1 MKSELIYGEDGVLHI
16 TKQNGLRYSF
26 ENVDPPALGFEY
38 EVLIYADLE
47 IKIEKWEDDKHFD
60 EQESFFLTDA
70 DKDSIELYIE
80 NSEPPLGFNLN
91 RQYINEINNVCHDF
105 VNEQM
110 KMTGFDNLNEVVYAG
125 REGSAHP
132 RRSDARRIMEYA
144 DAVWMCY
151 VQVEEEIY
159 NTREDTLKDMQEYL
173 SVIPTPLLAPDTV

>member
-47 IKIEKWEDDKHFD
+47 IKIEKWEDGKHFD
-60 EQESFFLTDA
+60 EQESLFLTDA

-110 KMTGFDNLNEVVYAG
+110 KMIGFV
-125 REGSAHP
+125 R
-132 RRSDARRIMEYA
+132 
-144 DAVWMCY
+144 
-151 VQVEEEIY
+151 
-159 NTREDTLKDMQEYL
+159 
-173 SVIPTPLLAPDTV
+173 